1 MESVGKVT
9 AEGSRIRFGGLGGQ
23 ELRMTPLEGSLS
35 FQLSPLGALASWP
48 PEGWIPTLPHSQQ
61 GRAGLVSPQPGPA
74 LLCPDGELS
83 RTAFWPL
90 PGPPGAQVVIPTAK
104 AHSCPH
110 PVCHLPWFH
119 VRPLASGSLSFS
131 APHRHLGLRTNGTV
145 CEAHAA
151 GP

>member
-23 ELRMTPLEGSLS
+23 ELQMTPLEGSLS

-48 PEGWIPTLPHSQQ
+48 PEGWIPTLPHCQQ
-61 GRAGLVSPQPGPA
+61 GCAGLVSPQPGPA

-104 AHSCPH
+104 AHSCP
-110 PVCHLPWFH
+110 PSSLP
-119 VRPLASGSLSFS
+119 PSLVPRQ
-131 APHRHLGLRTNGTV
+131 ALGLRVSLLLCTPQAFGVTNKW
-145 CEAHAA
+145 HSL
-151 GP
+151 